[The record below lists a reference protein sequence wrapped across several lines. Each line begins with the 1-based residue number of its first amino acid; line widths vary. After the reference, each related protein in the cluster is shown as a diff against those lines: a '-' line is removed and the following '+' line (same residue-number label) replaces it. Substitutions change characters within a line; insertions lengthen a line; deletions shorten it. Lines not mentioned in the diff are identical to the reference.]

1 MLRDRIKN
9 FVPHTPQEAA
19 DQELVLYC
27 LSRGDE
33 LLTRENPVCH
43 FTASAWVVNPGRDKV
58 LMAYHNIYH
67 SWSWLGGHA
76 DEIGRAHV

>member
-27 LSRGDE
+27 LSRGM
-33 LLTRENPVCH
+33 N
-43 FTASAWVVNPGRDKV
+43 F
-58 LMAYHNIYH
+58 
-67 SWSWLGGHA
+67 
-76 DEIGRAHV
+76 